1 MLAWA
6 RRQVEAVVA
15 AVLAVRR
22 GGMRAILTVVGIAI
36 GVVAVVVVTAL
47 AAGARENVATQIESM
62 GSNFM
67 IVFPE
72 SAQVSGARG
81 AQGGGMRLTEDD
93 GRAIV
98 REAPSVAA
106 VAPALRARAQIVAG
120 DKNLSTTVWGTTT
133 SFFRVRD
140 WAIARGTGW
149 EPADE
154 SAKAKV
160 VVLGATVAR
169 ELFGSADP
177 VGRTVRIGR
186 HPYVVRGVLEAKGE
200 APFGGDQD
208 DMIAMPIGS
217 MRTRIVRTPPG
228 FAGTLMISAT
238 SADTTDRARLQV
250 EAILRQRHHIEEGRE
265 PDFGIR
271 TQKELQ
277 AMQEA
282 VYGLMSVLL
291 VGVAAVSLVV
301 GGIGVMNI
309 MLVSVAERTRE
320 IGIRM
325 AIGARAAD
333 VRAQF
338 LVEASLLAA
347 LGGVVGAAV
356 GAGVVAGGRAFL
368 GWPMTLPMS
377 AVVVSVATSA
387 LTGVLFGFVPA
398 HRAARLDPIE
408 ALRRE

>member
-6 RRQVEAVVA
+6 RRQLEAVFA
-15 AVLAVRR
+15 GATAVRR
-22 GGMRAILTVVGIAI
+22 GGMRALLTVLGIAI
-36 GVVAVVVVTAL
+36 GVVAVVVVTSL
-47 AAGARENVATQIESM
+47 AAGARDNVATQIESM

-72 SAQVSGARG
+72 SAAVSGARG
-81 AQGGGMRLTEDD
+81 AQGGGGRLTEED
-93 GRAIV
+93 GRAIA

-106 VAPALRARAQIVAG
+106 VAPALRARAQVVAG
-120 DKNLSTTVWGTTT
+120 DKNVPTTVWGTTT
-133 SFFRVRD
+133 AFFRVRD
-140 WAIARGTGW
+140 WAVVRGAGW

-154 SAKAKV
+154 SSKARV

-169 ELFGSADP
+169 ELFGASDP

-186 HPYVVRGVLEAKGE
+186 HPYVVRGVLAAKGE

-217 MRTRIVRTPPG
+217 MRARVLRTPPG

-238 SADTTDRARLQV
+238 SAETTGRARAQV
-250 EAILRQRHHIEEGRE
+250 DAILRQRHHIEEGRE

-271 TQKELQ
+271 TQKELR
-277 AMQEA
+277 AMQET

-325 AIGARAAD
+325 AIGARGAD

-338 LVEASLLAA
+338 LVEATLLAV
-347 LGGVVGAAV
+347 LGGVAGAAV

-368 GWPMTLPMS
+368 KWPMTLPVS
-377 AVVVSVATSA
+377 ALVVSVATSA
-387 LTGVLFGFVPA
+387 VTGVLFGFVPA